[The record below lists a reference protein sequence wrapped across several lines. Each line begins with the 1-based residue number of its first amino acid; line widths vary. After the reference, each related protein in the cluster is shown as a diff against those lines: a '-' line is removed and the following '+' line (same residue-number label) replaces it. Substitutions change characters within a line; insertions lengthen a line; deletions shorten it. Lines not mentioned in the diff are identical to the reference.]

1 MDILTAKQIRIE
13 DYLHSLGH
21 TPVRRQGVNLWYRS
35 PLRQEKEA
43 SFKVNTGINC
53 WYDFGLGKG
62 GNLLAL
68 AAELHPSSDI
78 SGLLRQIAERNPPV
92 RPVSVS
98 AGKPPSEE
106 PAFRHL
112 ATLPLTSHALLAYL
126 SERGIG
132 AETARRECREIRY
145 ECRGKRYYAVGFPN
159 IAGGFELRSRYFKG
173 CVSPKSVSV
182 IPHGEGKGQS
192 VACLKGLWTTFPSLC
207 CGKSRSFVCP
217 AADRRTALC

>member
-1 MDILTAKQIRIE
+1 MLSTESRMRGNMQVRFGGRYGKTYRRKSARRPVP
-13 DYLHSLGH
+13 SL
-21 TPVRRQGVNLWYRS
+21 R
-35 PLRQEKEA
+35 
-43 SFKVNTGINC
+43 
-53 WYDFGLGKG
+53 LGKG

-182 IPHGEGKGQS
+182 IPHG
-192 VACLKGLWTTFPSLC
+192 C
-207 CGKSRSFVCP
+207 RY
-217 AADRRTALC
+217 